1 MRRNWK
7 EIVSIAASAGLA
19 LGVFLGL
26 LAGLGWNLLLC
37 MGLALA
43 SYPGFLLV
51 LRPVKKI
58 GRIEVE
64 TIGNGELLHE
74 RLQEAGSDYRRM
86 RKAADKILDPV
97 LKRDV
102 QSLLAT
108 AESIL
113 KFLTDNPKKISSA
126 RRYIDYYQETAANVL
141 ENYVELQD
149 SRLATREA
157 QKILQNTAEAVATL
171 KGAFQMQFEKLLQN
185 ELMDMEADLNLLKQT
200 LRSEG
205 YTEISKERK
214 QGKRMKKKIIGL
226 IVLACVMG
234 VIGGIDLLTGGT
246 GDLGGE
252 NQEEK
257 QTEREDGPAVQ
268 VSGYIGGEKAGFL
281 EDEEVLEILRKD
293 YGLEVDYS
301 KAGSLD
307 MMTADLT
314 GRNYLFPSSSIALEY
329 YEELHG
335 SPKQSEIILNTPIVL
350 YTHKI
355 VLEAFE
361 QQGMITKD
369 EDVNYVD
376 MNKLL
381 ELIRTDTKWTD
392 IGVPELYGS
401 VSVDTTDPA
410 KSNSGNMFAALL
422 ADVLNGGQT
431 LTPESVDEVLPELQA
446 IFGKLGYMETSS
458 ADLFSQFLPDG
469 SRGDTYRRRL

>member
-1 MRRNWK
+1 
-7 EIVSIAASAGLA
+7 
-19 LGVFLGL
+19 
-26 LAGLGWNLLLC
+26 
-37 MGLALA
+37 
-43 SYPGFLLV
+43 
-51 LRPVKKI
+51 
-58 GRIEVE
+58 
-64 TIGNGELLHE
+64 
-74 RLQEAGSDYRRM
+74 
-86 RKAADKILDPV
+86 
-97 LKRDV
+97 
-102 QSLLAT
+102 
-108 AESIL
+108 
-113 KFLTDNPKKISSA
+113 
-126 RRYIDYYQETAANVL
+126 
-141 ENYVELQD
+141 
-149 SRLATREA
+149 
-157 QKILQNTAEAVATL
+157 
-171 KGAFQMQFEKLLQN
+171 
-185 ELMDMEADLNLLKQT
+185 
-200 LRSEG
+200 
-205 YTEISKERK
+205 
-214 QGKRMKKKIIGL
+214 MKKKIIGL

-234 VIGGIDLLTGGT
+234 VIGGIYLLTGGT

-314 GRNYLFPSSSIALEY
+314 GRNYLLPSSSIALEY

-458 ADLFSQFLPDG
+458 ADLFSQFLRMGVGATPIAAGYESQIIEYAQMEPEAYEEIKDDVVVLYPAPTVWSAHVLIAMDESGQTLLEGLQNEKIQELAWKKHGFRTGSAGIAQGEAKASGIADSVTQVAQVPSYEVMRRIIDG
-469 SRGDTYRRRL
+469 LQ